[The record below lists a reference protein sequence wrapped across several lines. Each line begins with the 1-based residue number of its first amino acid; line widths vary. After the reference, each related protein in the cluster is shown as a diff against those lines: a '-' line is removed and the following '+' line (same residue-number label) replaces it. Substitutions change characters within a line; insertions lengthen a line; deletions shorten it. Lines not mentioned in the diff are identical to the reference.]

1 MATSTKTNSTLPM
14 TAPTRIFFVF
24 PTFAIPFLTCRAHR
38 YNRTGDGSL
47 RPATV
52 SFPGHHIITYAA
64 SDEGDVTVTHRLVRL
79 YENEAGQAMMV
90 TKGDANDRE
99 DSPVLAARMIGIVTG
114 RLPYMGTVAGF
125 IRQNLL
131 LVAFN
136 LAVLA
141 AAILGIRHLLRGRNN
156 TGKHNSQPMMEE

>member
-1 MATSTKTNSTLPM
+1 MSDSMYPEIERGDMLLVKMSTPAQAT
-14 TAPTRIFFVF
+14 A
-24 PTFAIPFLTCRAHR
+24 
-38 YNRTGDGSL
+38 GD
-47 RPATV
+47 
-52 SFPGHHIITYAA
+52 IITYAA

-114 RLPYMGTVAGF
+114 LLPYMGTVAGF

-131 LVAFN
+131 LVVFN

-141 AAILGIRHLLRGRNN
+141 AAILGIRHLLRGRNT